1 MGPLIGVSENRNDVV
16 VGCAQRRNSS
26 DDGQRT
32 KNNKWAS
39 DIETRRESFMESILY
54 RINIFAKKINTVIL

>member
-32 KNNKWAS
+32 KNNK
-39 DIETRRESFMESILY
+39 
-54 RINIFAKKINTVIL
+54 